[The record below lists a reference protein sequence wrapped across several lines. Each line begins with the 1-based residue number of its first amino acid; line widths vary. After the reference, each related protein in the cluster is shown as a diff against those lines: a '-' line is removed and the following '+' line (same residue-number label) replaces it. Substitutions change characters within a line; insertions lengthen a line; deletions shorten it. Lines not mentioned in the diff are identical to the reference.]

1 MLNKD
6 ENNKKEKLKYSY
18 NPQINSNNNPDY
30 QVNNYIKRNS
40 TNLEINNNENKKI
53 RKIKFKMPQM
63 KTKPKYQ
70 DKKADHDNI
79 YKDIKNETNNLFKGT
94 VIYDKSIKNFEDLEK
109 MSETQDKLN
118 YKKIQNNCGLDN
130 ESSTTS
136 ETKSKSKSKTSLLKY
151 TPISEI
157 KDKKKEKE
165 KKVEKAEKIEK
176 IEKNVEKVEK
186 EQKIEKNPKN
196 SDEKEKIIKI
206 KIKNKRNY
214 ITNDIIYDLS
224 FIQKNYTEKE
234 INKIINSQIGLQ
246 NLGNTC
252 FMNTCLQNLIHS
264 EYFIKLLFSKK
275 NLITEKTPITYIFFQ
290 LCLELLENK
299 KMVISP
305 KNLKDIF
312 SKKHKM
318 FKGFRQH
325 DTQEFCRIFLEDMNQ
340 ELNEIKTPEPYKEL
354 STLNKDKLECN
365 KEFDET
371 FKKRENSLIMECFY
385 SQIIN
390 IFKCECGFE
399 TYSFEK
405 ILDFPLLF
413 RKDDDKRIN
422 LKELLDEYFKKEKI
436 KFETKC
442 EKCSKKEVHIKT
454 VKISQPPNILILS
467 LQRRH
472 ERTGKKNKAHVKFPE
487 KLDIGDYIDKEC
499 GHKNENK
506 YRLYGIGN
514 HLGDMDFGHY
524 FAYIKLN
531 DDNWYEYNDSTVG
544 SCLEAVKS
552 SSSAYVLFYK
562 KIE

>member
-1 MLNKD
+1 MINKD
-6 ENNKKEKLKYSY
+6 ENNKKENLKFSY
-18 NPQINSNNNPDY
+18 NSQIKNNNNPDY
-30 QVNNYIKRNS
+30 QINNYIKRNS
-40 TNLEINNNENKKI
+40 THSEINNNES
-53 RKIKFKMPQM
+53 RKIKIIKMPPLR
-63 KTKPKYQ
+63 TKNKYQ
-70 DKKADHDNI
+70 EKKESHIN
-79 YKDIKNETNNLFKGT
+79 KNNDIKKENNNQFKDT
-94 VIYDKSIKNFEDLEK
+94 VIYDKNNIQNYKDLEK
-109 MSETQDKLN
+109 MSQTQNKLT
-118 YKKIQNNCGLDN
+118 YKKIKNNSDLDN
-130 ESSTTS
+130 ESTSS

-157 KDKKKEKE
+157 KEKNKVKE
-165 KKVEKAEKIEK
+165 AKIEK
-176 IEKNVEKVEK
+176 DND
-186 EQKIEKNPKN
+186 KIL
-196 SDEKEKIIKI
+196 KI
-206 KIKNKRNY
+206 KIQKKKNIN
-214 ITNDIIYDLS
+214 NDIIYDLS
-224 FIQKNYTEKE
+224 FKQINFTEKE
-234 INKIINSQIGLQ
+234 IDKIINSQIGFQ

-275 NLITEKTPITYIFFQ
+275 NFISEKTPITYLFFQ
-290 LCLELLENK
+290 LCLEFLDNK
-299 KMVISP
+299 KIVISP
-305 KNLKDIF
+305 KNFKDNF

-325 DTQEFCRIFLEDMNQ
+325 DTQEFCRILLEDMNQ
-340 ELNEIKTPEPYKEL
+340 ELNEIKKPEPYKEL

-413 RKDDDKRIN
+413 RKDDKKVN

-467 LQRRH
+467 LQRRE
-472 ERTGKKNKAHVKFPE
+472 ERSGRKNKAYVKFPE
-487 KLDIGDYIDKEC
+487 KLDIGDYIDKDC

-531 DDNWYEYNDSTVG
+531 DDNWYEYNDSTVS

-552 SSSAYVLFYK
+552 SSSSYVLFYK
-562 KIE
+562 KIG